1 MLAINGGKPTRNE
14 YLPYGKQFI
23 DDEDISMVIEA
34 LKSDYLTTGPLVEE
48 FEKKFSSYV
57 NAKYAVAVCNG
68 TAALHIACLA
78 AGLGYGDEGIT
89 TPITFA
95 ASANC
100 ILYCG
105 AKPVFSDINIKN
117 YNIDENEIEKNITE
131 KTKVII
137 PVDFT
142 GQSCNIDK
150 IMEIANKHNLIVI
163 QDAAHSVGTIY
174 KDRKVGS
181 IAHMTTFSFHPVK
194 TITSGEGGIITTNSK
209 ELYEKLKLL
218 RTHGISRNKETII
231 NKNYPS
237 WYYEQINLGYNYRIT
252 DLQCA
257 LGISQLKKIDTF
269 IDKRKRLVSLY
280 NELLKDIDGIIL
292 QKEEI
297 YSDTSRHL
305 YILRIDL
312 EKISVDRDTIFNALI
327 AENIGVNMHYIPVY
341 KHPYYKEIG
350 YEDNICENAEK
361 LYKSI
366 ITLPLHVNMNENDV
380 KDVVRAIKKI
390 MNYYTNI

>member
-1 MLAINGGKPTRNE
+1 MLAINGGQPIRKE

-23 DDEDISMVIEA
+23 DDDDIKMVVEA
-34 LKSDYLTTGPLVEE
+34 LKSEYLTTGPLVEE
-48 FEKKFSSYV
+48 FEKKFSEYV
-57 NAKYAVAVCNG
+57 GSKYAVAVSNG

-78 AGLGYGDEGIT
+78 AGLEYGDEGIT

-105 AKPVFSDINIKN
+105 AKPVFSDVNINN

-163 QDAAHSVGTIY
+163 QDAAHSIGTMY

-181 IAHMTTFSFHPVK
+181 IAHMTTFSLHPVK
-194 TITSGEGGIITTNSK
+194 TITSGEGGVITTNSE
-209 ELYEKLKLL
+209 ELYKKLKLF
-218 RTHGISRNKETII
+218 RTHGITKEKESMI

-237 WYYEQINLGYNYRIT
+237 WYYEQIGLGYNYRIT

-257 LGISQLKKIDTF
+257 LGISQLNKIDIF
-269 IDKRKRLVSLY
+269 INKRKRLVRLY

-292 QKEEI
+292 QKEEL
-297 YSDTSRHL
+297 YSDTSKHL

-312 EKISVDRDTIFNALI
+312 EKVNVDRDTIFDALI
-327 AENIGVNMHYIPVY
+327 AENIGVNLHYIPVY

-350 YEDNICENAEK
+350 YKDNMCKNAEQ

-366 ITLPLHVNMNENDV
+366 ITLPLHVNMNEKDIR
-380 KDVVRAIKKI
+380 DVVNAVKKVI
-390 MNYYTNI
+390 VYYKKG

>member
-1 MLAINGGKPTRNE
+1 MLAINGGQPIRKE

-23 DDEDISMVIEA
+23 DDDDIKMVVEA
-34 LKSDYLTTGPLVEE
+34 LKSEYLTTGPLVEE
-48 FEKKFSSYV
+48 FEKKFSEYV
-57 NAKYAVAVCNG
+57 GSKYAVAVSNG

-78 AGLGYGDEGIT
+78 AGLEYGDEGIT

-105 AKPVFSDINIKN
+105 AKPVFSDININN

-142 GQSCNIDK
+142 GQSCSIDK
-150 IMEIANKHNLIVI
+150 IMDIANKHNLIVI
-163 QDAAHSVGTIY
+163 QDAAHSIGTTY

-181 IAHMTTFSFHPVK
+181 IAHMTTFSLHPVK
-194 TITSGEGGIITTNSK
+194 TITSGEGGVITTNSK
-209 ELYEKLKLL
+209 QLYEKLKLF
-218 RTHGISRNKETII
+218 RTHGITKQKESMI
-231 NKNYPS
+231 NKSHPS
-237 WYYEQINLGYNYRIT
+237 WYYEQIGLGYNYRIT

-257 LGISQLKKIDTF
+257 LGISQLNKIDIF
-269 IDKRKRLVSLY
+269 INKRKRLVRLY

-292 QKEEI
+292 QKEEL
-297 YSDTSRHL
+297 YSDTSKHL

-312 EKISVDRDTIFNALI
+312 EKVNVDRDTIFDALI
-327 AENIGVNMHYIPVY
+327 AENIGVNVHYIPVY
-341 KHPYYKEIG
+341 KHPYYREIG
-350 YEDNICENAEK
+350 YQDNICKNAEQ

-366 ITLPLHVNMNENDV
+366 ITLPLHVNMNEKDIR
-380 KDVVRAIKKI
+380 DVVNAVKKVI
-390 MNYYTNI
+390 VYYKKG